1 MAAAVTKVSLKLMIH
16 TESRRVVYAEASKE
30 FVDFLFYIL
39 SLPVATFIPLL
50 NEEMVGSLGNIY
62 DSIANL
68 STTYLRPNVKKDSL
82 LKPIAYFPAGTGVP
96 LQLPNVESPRKLYR
110 CSSGN
115 CTYVYDD
122 STAICSCSG
131 SGSVTSFGSGAP
143 SAFGSGTSFGS
154 VSGRSN
160 SMSCESQYLGPPS
173 ANIPYSS
180 VGDYVKGKVIY
191 MVMDDLAVKPLS
203 TISIT
208 TQLHKFE
215 VKEIGALEEKVVEL
229 GMDEV
234 VKLLKASLL
243 SKTILTDVFLPV
255 LKEEVMNNIC

>member
-68 STTYLRPNVKKDSL
+68 STTYLRPYVKKDSL

-131 SGSVTSFGSGAP
+131 SGSP
-143 SAFGSGTSFGS
+143 FGS

-160 SMSCESQYLGPPS
+160 SMSGESKYLGPPS

-234 VKLLKASLL
+234 CQS
-243 SKTILTDVFLPV
+243 FL
-255 LKEEVMNNIC
+255 ICFLCMHDF